1 MYKIVKAKGIVRI
14 PPEYFGQPLQEVAM
28 KVLRDEYQERVIKDI
43 GLVLAVINAKVSE
56 EGEIILGDGATYHEA
71 EFEMLAFS
79 PLIQEVVEGPI
90 VQVTNI
96 GAYVNLG
103 PVDGFVHISQILD
116 DQIHYDQI
124 RGVLVG
130 DKTKKSLQKG
140 DVVRARIVSISSAG
154 PGRMMRIALTMR
166 QPYLGK
172 LDWIAEEVK
181 GMSK

>member
-1 MYKIVKAKGIVRI
+1 
-14 PPEYFGQPLQEVAM
+14 
-28 KVLRDEYQERVIKDI
+28 
-43 GLVLAVINAKVSE
+43 
-56 EGEIILGDGATYHEA
+56 
-71 EFEMLAFS
+71 MLAFS